1 MILNEFATVTT
12 VGSSGTTEELS
23 GALPCRM
30 VHMSVQGMATS
41 QDRDELASRRKFY
54 FDPMFNMPEYAQIQI
69 VGEDELWNVVAGTF
83 AKMAGP
89 SHIPSYKRCEVIRA
103 QDG

>member
-1 MILNEFATVTT
+1 MNLRERAVVTT
-12 VGSSGTTEELS
+12 VGSAGNETLAAE
-23 GALPCRM
+23 LPCLM

-41 QDRDELASRRKFY
+41 QDRDELAARRKLY
-54 FDPMFNMPEYAQIQI
+54 FDPTFNMPEYAQIQI
-69 VGEDELWNVVAGTF
+69 IGEDELWNVVAGTF

-89 SHIPSYKRCEVIRA
+89 SHIPSYKRCELVRA